1 MSQTKAQLLN
11 PLGDFELTGQLV
23 GVGATFSGNVSIA
36 GTLTKQDVTNVDSVG
51 VITARSGIDVAGGID
66 VTSGSVIIGQG
77 GSGANNAELKLR
89 AGAGTGNDI
98 IAFLNQA
105 GTTKGNITYDTDN
118 NFIMFNTDEAE
129 RARINSAGNLLL
141 GTTTEGHANA
151 DDLTIAGAAHAGVTV
166 RSGTSNNGSLFFSDG
181 TSGADEYRGWLQY
194 THTSDY
200 LTFGTN
206 ASERLRI
213 LSDGKI
219 GVGKTNPAEKLDV
232 AGAIQ
237 ASAAGLKLDTH
248 PLVTYASF
256 TAISGGSYAARL
268 GSTGSSTI
276 RSTQIYGGGTEI
288 ATFDGVNQRLGIGT
302 LAPNYKLELAGAN
315 SNNYISLVNTT
326 AGDADGNRF
335 SRILFRGTQSG
346 GEVTS
351 LAAINGAHEGTAD
364 DQKGNISFRTNDGDD
379 GESPSEKLRIG
390 SVGQIGIAGAN
401 YGNAGQVLT
410 SGGSGSIV
418 SWADAAG
425 GAEFTGISSGS
436 ISAGNPVIVH
446 PDGKL
451 SKVGYSWAADLYPN
465 PSGNSNVVQPSGS
478 TMMDYA
484 VAMWA
489 RQSDGTFA
497 AGANPMVSFFYK
509 NNSGQPQYR
518 TSEVTNGTTNMVHK
532 YSSGFNQGDGV
543 GEFDI
548 AWNPDVSNAASGGRM
563 AAVFNRTAGGG
574 GSYPNVQILRGPYS
588 NGVWTQGSNTVLDST
603 AAQGGISIAW
613 HDTNRWVTVYGQS
626 GSYYGHVVTL
636 TGSTSA
642 SVGAKSSAIETGL
655 ANMSYRGH
663 MSDKDNN
670 GKHIV
675 FYAAKTTGNRN
686 SWRYS
691 VATLSG
697 TTVSF
702 GTPNWIGN
710 DANPG
715 LSIGDFIPATSF
727 DPDQNRFLVVYY
739 KQTSTNG
746 GSAVNKIYGRNAII
760 SGTSVTWSA
769 ETEISNNNSS
779 QGYDTTFDTNLKK
792 HFVYIQDGTGAN
804 VIYNL
809 VNFTGSAA
817 PSTTSNAYVYSGSFE
832 FKNLGIDYDS
842 TYGMIVTGG
851 RDGTDGNHLKE
862 FITRTA
868 LSSSNLGDNNF
879 VGFSKGSYTDGNTAK
894 IGSLSALDENQTG
907 LTTATTYYVKD
918 DGTLS
923 TTPSTPMVAAGKAVS
938 STNLIV
944 KDATARPGSLGHWTY
959 SLTGGAAFKP
969 WCATGYSSNSGGII
983 GAYECANGSCRYCT
997 GCWQPYCCNQSASE
1011 VWNYDLPTVGGGN
1024 MCLGC
1029 GGCSCDSA
1037 YNFTRA
1043 CCCCWP
1049 TGRFWFPEVGIYCYN
1064 FNIILG
1070 ACMGAPPSGGCWSTV
1085 SYYTVPKD
1093 RNRTCCNVFCGINGY
1108 QAYSASICGYCEPRY
1123 AFENIHMDGIVG
1135 VADTTKNFMAFGI
1148 HKASMTNCVIVQ
1160 NGLQLRY
1167 DGCIGRY
1174 PNTVSFQKISND
1186 PRITYCN

>member
-11 PLGDFELTGQLV
+11 PLGDLDLTGQLT
-23 GVGATFSGNVSIA
+23 GVGATFTGNIRAVDGVFSGNVSVA
-36 GTLTKQDVTNVDSVG
+36 GTLTKQDVTNVDSIG
-51 VITARSGIDVAGGID
+51 VVTARQGVVVPDGEGYKFGDGSYRIEGKDDGANARIGFVAGGNEKVRID
-66 VTSGSVIIGQG
+66 SSGNVGVNETNPAAY
-77 GSGANNAELKLR
+77 GAFVAK
-89 AGAGTGNDI
+89 GTGNI
-98 IAFLNQA
+98 VSLNA
-105 GTTKGNITYDTDN
+105 
-118 NFIMFNTDEAE
+118 
-129 RARINSAGNLLL
+129 SS
-141 GTTTEGHANA
+141 
-151 DDLTIAGAAHAGVTV
+151 GAA
-166 RSGTSNNGSLFFSDG
+166 SLSFFENGTGRFYIKTLNGSDG
-181 TSGADEYRGWLQY
+181 LAFVDADG
-194 THTSDY
+194 S
-200 LTFGTN
+200 
-206 ASERLRI
+206 SERLRI
-213 LSDGKI
+213 TSQGS
-219 GVGKTNPAEKLDV
+219 VGINSTSPSGTLDV
-232 AGAIQ
+232 TTTAGTGSTVFIYAANHN
-237 ASAAGLKLDTH
+237 ASAASQAELRFGYAHSGSPEGIGYIKLKENGTNVFDGN
-248 PLVTYASF
+248 LVF
-256 TAISGGSYAARL
+256 GVPNNNGSGGSVTNDVLFIKGSNQNVGINDSSPDTRL
-268 GSTGSSTI
+268 SVNSGATDVVAKFTSSDANAWIQFRDNSTTD
-276 RSTQIYGGGTEI
+276 T
-288 ATFDGVNQRLGIGT
+288 GVMV
-302 LAPNYKLELAGAN
+302 GAN
-315 SNNYISLVNTT
+315 
-326 AGDADGNRF
+326 
-335 SRILFRGTQSG
+335 
-346 GEVTS
+346 
-351 LAAINGAHEGTAD
+351 
-364 DQKGNISFRTNDGDD
+364 GDD
-379 GESPSEKLRIG
+379 LLLRAGSNERLRIG
-390 SVGQIGIAGAN
+390 SAGQLGIAGAN
-401 YGNAGQVLT
+401 YGTAGQVII
-410 SGGSGSIV
+410 SGGSGSAV
-418 SWADAAG
+418 AWGDAAG
-425 GAEFTGISSGS
+425 GAEFAGIASGS

-465 PSGNSNVVQPSGS
+465 PSGNSNVVQPTSS
-478 TMMDYA
+478 AMQDYA

-489 RQSDGTFA
+489 RNSDGTFA
-497 AGANPMVSFFYK
+497 AGTNPMVSFFYK

-563 AAVFNRTAGGG
+563 AAVFNRTSGGN
-574 GSYPNVQILRGPYS
+574 SYPNVQILRGPYS

-655 ANMSYRGH
+655 ATMSYRGH

-675 FYAAKTTGNRN
+675 FYAAKTTGSRN

-779 QGYDTTFDTNLKK
+779 QGYDTAFDTNLKK

-817 PSTTSNAYVYSGSFE
+817 PSTTSNAYVYSGSYE

-851 RDGTDGNHLKE
+851 RDGTDGNNLKE

-923 TTPSTPMVAAGKAVS
+923 ITPSTPIVAAGKAVS

-944 KDATARPGSLGHWTY
+944 KDATPRPGSLGHWTY
-959 SLTGGAAFKP
+959 QLTGGVFKP
-969 WCATGYSSNSGGII
+969 WCACGYTSNSGGII
-983 GAYECANGSCRYCT
+983 GAYECANSSCRYCT
-997 GCWQPYCCNQSASE
+997 GCWQPYCCIQGQE
-1011 VWNYDLPTVGGGN
+1011 YWNYDLPTEGGGN

-1029 GGCSCDSA
+1029 GGCNCNSA
-1037 YNFTRA
+1037 YNICRN

-1049 TGRFWFPEVGIYCYN
+1049 TGRFWFPETGIYCYN
-1064 FNIILG
+1064 LNMILS
-1070 ACMGAPPSGGCWSTV
+1070 ACMGAPPSGGCWSSV
-1085 SYYTVPKD
+1085 AYYAVPKC
-1093 RNRTCCNVFCGINGY
+1093 RNRTCCNVFCGISGY
-1108 QAYSASICGYCEPRY
+1108 QAYSASVCGYCEPRWS
-1123 AFENIHMDGIVG
+1123 FDNVHIDGIVS

-1160 NGLQLRY
+1160 NGLQLKY
-1167 DGCIGRY
+1167 DGCLGRY
-1174 PNTVSFQKISND
+1174 PNKVSFQKISND

>member
-36 GTLTKQDVTNVDSVG
+36 GTLTKQDVTNVDAVG
-51 VITARSGIDVAGGID
+51 LITARSGINVTGGNIF
-66 VTSGSVIIGQG
+66 IGQG
-77 GSGANNAELKLR
+77 GSGANNAELKLQ

-105 GTTKGNITYDTDN
+105 GTTKGNLTYDTDN
-118 NFIMFNTDEAE
+118 NFLLFN
-129 RARINSAGNLLL
+129 
-141 GTTTEGHANA
+141 
-151 DDLTIAGAAHAGVTV
+151 V
-166 RSGTSNNGSLFFSDG
+166 
-181 TSGADEYRGWLQY
+181 
-194 THTSDY
+194 
-200 LTFGTN
+200 N

-213 LSDGKI
+213 ASDGNI
-219 GVGKTNPAEKLDV
+219 GINKASPAVPLDV
-232 AGAIQ
+232 TGAVQLTGNLLVGGGQ
-237 ASAAGLKLDTH
+237 ALLKADVGDSNGLKLYQGASDT
-248 PLVTYASF
+248 
-256 TAISGGSYAARL
+256 SY
-268 GSTGSSTI
+268 
-276 RSTQIYGGGTEI
+276 
-288 ATFDGVNQRLGIGT
+288 
-302 LAPNYKLELAGAN
+302 
-315 SNNYISLVNTT
+315 
-326 AGDADGNRF
+326 
-335 SRILFRGTQSG
+335 ILNHYNGPIIFGTQN
-346 GEVTS
+346 
-351 LAAINGAHEGTAD
+351 A
-364 DQKGNISFRTNDGDD
+364 
-379 GESPSEKLRIG
+379 EKLRITANG
-390 SVGQIGIAGAN
+390 SVGINSTSPSASEKLTIRGGTSDSAKFTFHSYADFLGASDAWEGYSALFRGSKASNPNSQWLGIGATTAYGWIDFANNSASKITITSTGVGLGVNNPEGLLHLFGDNNTNGPELYLTVNNNNTSDNIGALIYGNNSDKTLLKIQGLTHTANNTGDLTFHTSTAGTMGERLRIGSAGQLGIAGAN
-401 YGNAGQVLT
+401 YGTSGQVII
-410 SGGSGSIV
+410 SGGSGAAV
-418 SWADAAG
+418 AWGDAAG

-465 PSGNSNVVQPSGS
+465 PAGNSNVTQPSSS
-478 TMMDYA
+478 TMQDYA

-509 NNSGQPQYR
+509 NNSGEPQYR

-663 MSDKDNN
+663 MTDKDNN

-691 VATLSG
+691 VVTLSG

-715 LSIGDFIPATSF
+715 LAIGDFIPATSF

-739 KQTSTNG
+739 KETSTNG
-746 GSAVNKIYGRNAII
+746 GGAVNKIYGRNAII

-769 ETEISNNNSS
+769 ETEISNSS
-779 QGYDTTFDTNLKK
+779 SPQGYDTAFDTNLKK
-792 HFVYIQDGTGAN
+792 HFVYIQGASAN

-817 PSTTSNAYVYSGSFE
+817 PSTTSNANVYSGSYE
-832 FKNLGIDYDS
+832 FQRLGIDYDS

-851 RDGTDGNHLKE
+851 RDGTDGNRLKE

-969 WCATGYSSNSGGII
+969 WCACGYTSTSGGII
-983 GAYECANGSCRYCT
+983 GAYECANSSCRYCT

-1160 NGLQLRY
+1160 NGLTLRY
-1167 DGCIGRY
+1167 DGCLGRY

>member
-1 MSQTKAQLLN
+1 MSQTKAQLVN
-11 PLGDFELTGQLV
+11 PAGVFTLTDQLV

-51 VITARSGIDVAGGID
+51 VITARSDI
-66 VTSGSVIIGQG
+66 IIGGNIAHLGDTDTKIAFTNNQIDFHANNSSRLYVNQYATYLQTAYPLAFLSS
-77 GSGANNAELKLR
+77 SGASPSIKSGGTNNQDLLLT
-89 AGAGTGNDI
+89 TG
-98 IAFLNQA
+98 
-105 GTTKGNITYDTDN
+105 TDN
-118 NFIMFNTDEAE
+118 PT
-129 RARINSAGNLLL
+129 
-141 GTTTEGHANA
+141 
-151 DDLTIAGAAHAGVTV
+151 
-166 RSGTSNNGSLFFSDG
+166 
-181 TSGADEYRGWLQY
+181 
-194 THTSDY
+194 
-200 LTFGTN
+200 
-206 ASERLRI
+206 RLHI
-213 LSDGKI
+213 QSDGKI
-219 GVGKTNPAEKLDV
+219 GIGTNSASALLHIEGTQTGLQIERNTQTLKIDANYGNGGDQSLE
-232 AGAIQ
+232 
-237 ASAAGLKLDTH
+237 ASAALRIYTNGANERIRIASNGNVKIGSGSPNLAVGSGLEIDT
-248 PLVTYASF
+248 
-256 TAISGGSYAARL
+256 GGAV
-268 GSTGSSTI
+268 TI
-276 RSTQIYGGGTEI
+276 RLEDSGAGSGFEIQNTGGVI
-288 ATFDGVNQRLGIGT
+288 KQRLYNGQSWVIEHGSGE
-302 LAPNYKLELAGAN
+302 K
-315 SNNYISLVNTT
+315 
-326 AGDADGNRF
+326 
-335 SRILFRGTQSG
+335 FRVAS
-346 GEVTS
+346 S
-351 LAAINGAHEGTAD
+351 
-364 DQKGNISFRTNDGDD
+364 
-379 GESPSEKLRIG
+379 
-390 SVGQIGIAGAN
+390 GQIGIAGAN

-563 AAVFNRTAGGG
+563 AAVFNRTSGGN
-574 GSYPNVQILRGPYS
+574 SYPNVQILRGPYS

-715 LSIGDFIPATSF
+715 LAIGDFIPATSF